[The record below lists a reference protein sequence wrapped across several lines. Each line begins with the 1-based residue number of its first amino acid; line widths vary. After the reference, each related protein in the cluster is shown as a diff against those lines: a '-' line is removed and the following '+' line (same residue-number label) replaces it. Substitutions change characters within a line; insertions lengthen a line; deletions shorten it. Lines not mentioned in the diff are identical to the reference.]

1 MKSLK
6 NSDFNFQKGNLIN
19 PDSFNG
25 YGDSVSKKIW
35 WLVVELDRMEQVLRR
50 QSKLAKRY
58 STDRAIY
65 NTTANAYNHAFE
77 LVCEVF
83 EIFRIE
89 KFEKFEHFKEFE
101 YKLKRSKKLKL
112 YKNEDWLR
120 GKYEG
125 EGLSTYQIAEICNVH
140 RVTIKNYIEKFGI
153 KKRGKANG
161 DYRKTI

>member
-1 MKSLK
+1 MKNLK

-83 EIFRIE
+83 ELFRSE
-89 KFEKFEHFKEFE
+89 KFERFEHFNEFE
-101 YKLKRSKKLKL
+101 YKLKRSKVLKHGKKLKL

-125 EGLSTYQIAEICNVH
+125 EGLSTYKIAEICNVH
-140 RVTIKNYIEKFGI
+140 RVTIKNYIDKFGI
-153 KKRGKANG
+153 KKRGG
-161 DYRKTI
+161 Q